1 MCVCTQSCLTL
12 CDPIYHSLPGS
23 SVHGIFQARLLEW
36 VAISYSTDNAY
47 NVLTWCQS
55 PFLPTTW
62 AKDTL
67 WRALPTYSVFLHGYP
82 LGIRSYETFLLD
94 PVLLF
99 PHSSLLAVLNWGFGA
114 VPYCGG
120 LVTETQT
127 SSFSLLRG
135 PTLCSLCCVHSSFFV
150 FLMFFSLIVPFV
162 LFSFYSTCF

>member
-36 VAISYSTDNAY
+36 VAISYSRDNAY

-135 PTLCSLCCVHSSFFV
+135 PPRVPSPVPKATGCSP
-150 FLMFFSLIVPFV
+150 SLSLLHALKRALWLRRRV
-162 LFSFYSTCF
+162 